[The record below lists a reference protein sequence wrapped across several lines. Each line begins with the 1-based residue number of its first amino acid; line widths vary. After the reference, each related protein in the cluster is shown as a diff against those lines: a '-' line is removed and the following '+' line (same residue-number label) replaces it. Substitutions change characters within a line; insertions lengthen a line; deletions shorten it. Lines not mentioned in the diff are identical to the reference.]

1 MRILKT
7 VKRMMTKAPNSTDL
21 FTWVIQLLNLHVKK
35 LENEYVKEEGIMPC
49 QFVSEKKKGKR
60 KKKKNCF
67 IHSKCYLV
75 CSITCFLFNLEL
87 CVCVCVLTWWYISD
101 TPPIYSVDTLVSS
114 EFQGWPFTPMYHHIS
129 HTPHILMP
137 FIFSDI
143 SYMHRNGLIEFKKHA
158 FLTFFLWTLNN
169 ASPPDKL
176 YLEANHVA
184 EGEKRRDWCQ
194 DQESL

>member
-1 MRILKT
+1 MSICFR
-7 VKRMMTKAPNSTDL
+7 
-21 FTWVIQLLNLHVKK
+21 KK
-35 LENEYVKEEGIMPC
+35 
-49 QFVSEKKKGKR
+49 KR
-60 KKKKNCF
+60 KKEKKEE
-67 IHSKCYLV
+67 L
-75 CSITCFLFNLEL
+75 FLSLKMLPGLFHHLFFVQFGTL
-87 CVCVCVLTWWYISD
+87 CVCVLTWWYISD